1 MPGAGKFRKICF
13 LGLFLLLLNYP
24 FSHINEEIIKKP
36 VDTIKVAV
44 PAFIYT
50 VQNNLLYVSISNLPA
65 AVFQVSYQMKIL
77 TTAMFSITMLGKKIS
92 KTQWMALL
100 VLFVGV
106 AIVQVNFQ
114 ACVTVRFENFR
125 SRLPEKLR
133 KFLRNSESFFV
144 ERS

>member
-1 MPGAGKFRKICF
+1 MSYF
-13 LGLFLLLLNYP
+13 Y
-24 FSHINEEIIKKP
+24 SHIKEEIINKP

-92 KTQWMALL
+92 KTQWLALL
-100 VLFVGV
+100 VLFVR
-106 AIVQVNFQ
+106 AHLRRFLFRYSNFS
-114 ACVTVRFENFR
+114 RF
-125 SRLPEKLR
+125 
-133 KFLRNSESFFV
+133 
-144 ERS
+144 